1 MVLVRWYNMGVLYP
15 IKVQNVQRDVSPSQ
29 TLSLMQVGHMAY
41 ISSPFLMDEPRYKHL
56 MNLEE

>member
-15 IKVQNVQRDVSPSQ
+15 IKVQNVQRDARPSQ
-29 TLSLMQVGHMAY
+29 TLTPVQVGHMAY
-41 ISSPFLMDEPRYKHL
+41 ISSPLLMDEARCKHW